1 MKDGKQKRRGPLLSI
16 DLGSHSIKF
25 AQGQL
30 INDRLKITAL
40 FQHEIPDNVYSNGT
54 IKDEL
59 ALKTAIQSAIKANH
73 VTTKDTVIS
82 IESTEIIKRE
92 MLIQRVPDEDRMDLI
107 AYEVSQY
114 LPIDVNSYILQYKII
129 EEVVEDDVAKHRI
142 LLGAMPKDVVR
153 PHFDLLLAC
162 GLNPVYMDMH
172 SNSLEKLVSMC
183 HNEEIRPVGQTNAFI
198 DFGNKIIDISI
209 LEDLNYKFNRLL
221 KLGSSEFDK
230 ILVGRLSLDSKQAET
245 RKMRT
250 SVVELRKFNQDA
262 EDLLVEVDESL
273 PKLDLSERPEKL
285 SEMETQVKL
294 ETISYLDECIDEINK
309 VFKYYTSRSSA
320 NKIDQVFIYGGG
332 SQFIDLV
339 DLFSEK
345 LEVPTKVLTQF
356 DNLELNIKNDPGKIS
371 VYINAMG
378 ALIRS

>member
-1 MKDGKQKRRGPLLSI
+1 MKAGKQKRRGPLLSI

-30 INDRLKITAL
+30 VNDKLKISAL
-40 FQHEIPDNVYSNGT
+40 FHHEIPDNVYSNGD

-59 ALKTAIQSAIKANH
+59 ALKTAIQSAIKH
-73 VTTKDTVIS
+73 SRVSTKDTVIS
-82 IESTEIIKRE
+82 IECTEIIKRE
-92 MLIQRVPDEDRMDLI
+92 MIIQRVPEEDRMDLI

-129 EEVVEDDVAKHRI
+129 EQVIEDDVAKDHI
-142 LLGAMPKDVVR
+142 LLGAMPKDIVR
-153 PHFDLLLAC
+153 SHFDLLVSC

-172 SNSLEKLVSMC
+172 SNSLEKLVRIC
-183 HNEEIRPVGQTNAFI
+183 HNDEIKAVGQTTAYI

-209 LEDLNYKFNRLL
+209 LEDLSYKFNRLL

-230 ILVGRLSLDSKQAET
+230 ILVGHLSLDAKQAET
-245 RKMRT
+245 RKKRT

-262 EDLLVEVDESL
+262 EDVLVEVEEASPRLDNFDENSNKEAL
-273 PKLDLSERPEKL
+273 VNS
-285 SEMETQVKL
+285 
-294 ETISYLDECIDEINK
+294 ETISYLDECIEEINK
-309 VFKYYTSRSSA
+309 VFKYYTSRNSA

-339 DLFSEK
+339 DLFSDR
-345 LEVPTKVLTQF
+345 LEIPTKVLMQF
-356 DNLELNIKNDPGKIS
+356 DNIDLNIKNDPGKLSIY
-371 VYINAMG
+371 VNALG

>member
-1 MKDGKQKRRGPLLSI
+1 MKAGKQKRRGPLLSI

-30 INDRLKITAL
+30 VNDKLKISAL
-40 FQHEIPDNVYSNGT
+40 FHHEIPDNVYSNGD

-59 ALKTAIQSAIKANH
+59 ALKTAIQSAIKH
-73 VTTKDTVIS
+73 SRVSTKDTVIS
-82 IESTEIIKRE
+82 IECTEIIKRE
-92 MLIQRVPDEDRMDLI
+92 MIIQRVPEEDRMDLI

-129 EEVVEDDVAKHRI
+129 EQVIEDDVAKDHI
-142 LLGAMPKDVVR
+142 LLGAMPKDIVR
-153 PHFDLLLAC
+153 SHFDLLVSC

-172 SNSLEKLVSMC
+172 SNSLEKLVRIC
-183 HNEEIRPVGQTNAFI
+183 HNDEIKAVGQTTAYI

-209 LEDLNYKFNRLL
+209 LEDLSYKFNRLL

-230 ILVGRLSLDSKQAET
+230 ILVGHLSLDAKQAET
-245 RKMRT
+245 RKKRT

-262 EDLLVEVDESL
+262 EDVLVEVEEASPRLDNFDENSNKEAL
-273 PKLDLSERPEKL
+273 VNS
-285 SEMETQVKL
+285 
-294 ETISYLDECIDEINK
+294 ETISYLDECIEEINK
-309 VFKYYTSRSSA
+309 VFKYYTSRNSA

-339 DLFSEK
+339 DLFSDR
-345 LEVPTKVLTQF
+345 LEIPTKVLMQF
-356 DNLELNIKNDPGKIS
+356 DNIDLNIKNDPGKLSIY
-371 VYINAMG
+371 VK
-378 ALIRS
+378 

>member
-1 MKDGKQKRRGPLLSI
+1 MKAGKQKRRGPLLSI

-30 INDRLKITAL
+30 VNDKLKITAL
-40 FQHEIPDNVYSNGT
+40 FHHEIPDNVYSNGD

-59 ALKTAIQSAIKANH
+59 ALKTAIQSAIKNSR
-73 VTTKDTVIS
+73 VSTRDTVIS
-82 IESTEIIKRE
+82 IECTEIIKRE
-92 MLIQRVPDEDRMDLI
+92 MIIQRVPDEDRMDLI

-129 EEVVEDDVAKHRI
+129 DEVVEGEVTKDRI
-142 LLGAMPKDVVR
+142 LLGAMPKDVVKS
-153 PHFDLLLAC
+153 HFDLLLAC

-172 SNSLEKLVSMC
+172 SNSLEKLVQVC
-183 HNEEIRPVGQTNAFI
+183 HNSEIKAEGQTTAYI

-209 LEDLNYKFNRLL
+209 LENLSYKFNRLL

-230 ILVGRLSLDSKQAET
+230 ILVGHLSLDAKQAET
-245 RKMRT
+245 RKKRT

-262 EDLLVEVDESL
+262 EDVLVEVDTSH
-273 PKLDLSERPEKL
+273 PQAGLDVHNTEL
-285 SEMETQVKL
+285 ETLVNI

-309 VFKYYTSRSSA
+309 VFKYYTSRNSA
-320 NKIDQVFIYGGG
+320 NKIDQVYLYGGG
-332 SQFIDLV
+332 SQFIDLI
-339 DLFSEK
+339 DLFADK
-345 LEVPTKVLTQF
+345 LELPTKVLSQF
-356 DNLELNIKNDPGKIS
+356 DNLELNIKNDPGKLSIY
-371 VYINAMG
+371 VNALG